1 MAKSLDKV
9 LQADGTYKWEL
20 VEPTLSERMG
30 DGAESPVVCPAPEP
44 VVEPV
49 KKEALEVQK
58 ETVADFEKMTKSQLE
73 TYGRTIGLEL
83 DKRHNKAQLIA
94 ELEKFTSVN

>member
-9 LQADGTYKWEL
+9 LQADGTYKWQL
-20 VEPTLSERMG
+20 VDPTHDQKMG
-30 DGAESPVVCPAPEP
+30 DDPVTACPAPEP

-58 ETVADFEKMTKSQLE
+58 ETVADFEKMSKKQLE